1 MKQHTL
7 EKTRE
12 TPDSFEET
20 YPRYPFAELVRLG
33 IGGARWVLRL
43 RRKLGTETGRA
54 RRQGP
59 YPDASAASREHGRL
73 VLKRVH
79 HWYHLRHRPTGQTE

>member
-1 MKQHTL
+1 MTQHTL

-33 IGGARWVLRL
+33 LSGARWVCRL
-43 RRKLGTETGRA
+43 RDKLRTEPGRA
-54 RRQGP
+54 QRQRPHPG
-59 YPDASAASREHGRL
+59 ATAASREHGHL

-79 HWYHLRHRPTGQTE
+79 HWHHLRHRPTGQTE